1 MMNTRYLNGLDET
14 LLSGAGLPNGTP
26 TISYPFLSNGDRET
40 KIIRQKYWL
49 FAEALSSA
57 AIDSQMDAATAAL
70 FPFETASMILCEE
83 TDAAEVGC
91 GIVEVERMFCDIPK
105 MRTVRT
111 PQSITTFG
119 FNSQPTWAAISDYS
133 VSVVRDF
140 HKSNPPYEF
149 YFAFPATYEGRD
161 VCVSAQLKFED
172 QFGGGGTSTLKAT
185 KYGIVENG
193 AFSFTWYP
201 GNNRNYASSVSSV
214 QISTAPKKRN
224 SKSIVADG
232 YDVYSYVLLSNPAQ
246 KVEVSSAFE
255 ELSGA
260 NILTATTSPSAT
272 EFAKMISDGVAY
284 QCAEAAVN
292 QWHGN
297 IYEIRTPY
305 VYAI

>member
-1 MMNTRYLNGLDET
+1 MNTRYLNGLDET
-14 LLSGAGLPNGTP
+14 LLSGAGLPNGAP

-49 FAEALSSA
+49 FAESLSSV

-70 FPFETASMILCEE
+70 FAFDTTSMILCEE
-83 TDAAEVGC
+83 TDPAEVGC
-91 GIVEVERMFCDIPK
+91 GIVEVERMFCSIPK

-119 FNSQPTWAAISDYS
+119 FNSQPTWAAISDYT
-133 VSVVRDF
+133 VNIFHDF
-140 HKSNPPYEF
+140 HKVNPPYEF
-149 YFAFPATYEGRD
+149 YFAFPAKYEGNDVRVSARLKYEGRY
-161 VCVSAQLKFED
+161 E
-172 QFGGGGTSTLKAT
+172 TRTLTAT
-185 KYGIVENG
+185 KSGIVENG
-193 AFSFTWYP
+193 AFSFNWYP
-201 GNNRNYASSVSSV
+201 GNNRDYRASVLSV
-214 QISTAPKKRN
+214 QISNAPKKRN

-232 YDVYSYVLLSNPAQ
+232 YDVYSYVLLSDPAQ
-246 KVEVSSAFE
+246 KVAVSSAFE
-255 ELSGA
+255 ELSGS
-260 NILTATTSPSAT
+260 NILTEATSPSAT

-284 QCAEAAVN
+284 QCAEATVN

>member
-1 MMNTRYLNGLDET
+1 MMDKRYLNGLDET
-14 LLSGAGLPNGTP
+14 LLSTAGMPNGTP
-26 TISYPFLSNGDRET
+26 TISYPFISNGDRET

-49 FAEALSSA
+49 FAESLSSVA
-57 AIDSQMDAATAAL
+57 MDSQMDDATAAL
-70 FPFETASMILCEE
+70 FAFDTTSMILCEE
-83 TDAAEVGC
+83 TEPAEVGC
-91 GIVEVERMFCDIPK
+91 GIVEVERMFCSIPK

-119 FNSQPTWAAISDYS
+119 FNSSPTWAAISDYT
-133 VSVVRDF
+133 VSIIHDF
-140 HKSNPPYEF
+140 HKVNPPYEF
-149 YFAFPATYEGRD
+149 YFTFPASYEGKD
-161 VCVSAQLKFED
+161 VCVSARLKFED
-172 QFGGGGTSTLKAT
+172 QFGSGGTSTLTAT

-193 AFSFTWYP
+193 AFSFKWYP
-201 GNNRNYASSVSSV
+201 GNNRDYRASVSSV

-232 YDVYSYVLLSNPAQ
+232 YDVYSYVLLSDPAQ
-246 KVEVSSAFE
+246 KVAVSSAFE

-260 NILTATTSPSAT
+260 NILTESTSPSAT

-284 QCAEAAVN
+284 QCAEATVN